1 MVKVPIWTP
10 FTGARIWMPLGDL
23 LHLDQIR
30 RHFAHR
36 SADEPASQLYELI
49 LRSRTP
55 NPPSASKM
63 KSTPA
68 ASSVRRTAAKLETVI
83 ASRPSVASARR
94 IVATPKLAFIAKS
107 AALQRIRARAALI
120 CGLVISLS
128 LYDFLSIIYELCIH
142 MISSY
147 S

>member
-1 MVKVPIWTP
+1 LNNELSRSRKSSTYRPLLGASMVKVPIWTP

-55 NPPSASKM
+55 DPPSASKM

-83 ASRPSVASARR
+83 AKA
-94 IVATPKLAFIAKS
+94 
-107 AALQRIRARAALI
+107 
-120 CGLVISLS
+120 
-128 LYDFLSIIYELCIH
+128 
-142 MISSY
+142 
-147 S
+147 